1 VELVIMGSTR
11 HADDVALLES
21 LKVEVSRLDLEENV
35 RFVANGAYAE
45 LQAYMQKA
53 LIGVHTMWNEH
64 FGISIVEMMAA
75 GLVVVA
81 HNSGGPKLDIIGHPS
96 GDASLANGNATNALP
111 TALCARD
118 FR

>member
-21 LKVEVSRLDLEENV
+21 LKAEVTRLDLNENV
-35 RFVANGAYAE
+35 RFVANGAYSE

-64 FGISIVEMMAA
+64 FGISVVEMMAA

-81 HNSGGPKLDIIGHPS
+81 HNSGGPRLDIIGHAS
-96 GDASLANGNATNALP
+96 GDAALANGTMIHSVSNSG
-111 TALCARD
+111 
-118 FR
+118 FVSM